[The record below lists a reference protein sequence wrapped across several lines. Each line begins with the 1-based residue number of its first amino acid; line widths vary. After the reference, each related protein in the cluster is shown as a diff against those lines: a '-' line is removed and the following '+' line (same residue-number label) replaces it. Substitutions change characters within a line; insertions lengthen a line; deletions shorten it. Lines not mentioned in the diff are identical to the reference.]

1 MFDFTPEERKVI
13 LFLLGLALCGLVL
26 NNLAKVNCRIEK
38 MIYPAIRLARLNL
51 NKVSLAELSAAK
63 CVSLKLAQSILEYRN
78 LHQEFSSLEELKE
91 VKGIGEARYGKLK
104 ELFFI
109 E

>member
-1 MFDFTPEERKVI
+1 MFNFTPEEKKVT
-13 LFLLGLALCGLVL
+13 LFLLGLAFCGLVL

-38 MIYPAIRLARLNL
+38 MVYPAIQLAKLDL
-51 NKVSLAELSAAK
+51 NKVSLTELAAAR
-63 CVSLKLAQSILEYRN
+63 CVSLKLAQRILEYRN
-78 LHQEFSSLEELKE
+78 LHQEFNSLEELKE